1 MLAFASTNVAGTK
14 PSNQRMAEK
23 IGSQLPESRLYL
35 GILSVRS
42 PQWVILTI
50 LSLTDSNQSTQESS
64 PNYFLTGIQI
74 RCELST
80 SRIMTSRSDVVV
92 RRIISTRPGRRQQWR
107 YLRNGEGCPLQRPR
121 SGFEIRL
128 QKSGGTVID
137 VDFTTIVGSNT
148 IMGVEP
154 GDIGCQGH
162 ESPGHDNNSSE
173 QDDIH
178 GRRI

>member
-1 MLAFASTNVAGTK
+1 MLPCVDANEGSDSRNGRMVMLAFGPKNVAGTK

-35 GILSVRS
+35 GNLSVRS

-64 PNYFLTGIQI
+64 PNYFLTGIRI

-92 RRIISTRPGRRQQWR
+92 RRIISTRPGIGDN
-107 YLRNGEGCPLQRPR
+107 NGATSGTVKDVR
-121 SGFEIRL
+121 SRGNVQDL
-128 QKSGGTVID
+128 KSGCKSQEEPSSTLTSQPLSGATPSSA
-137 VDFTTIVGSNT
+137 SNLET
-148 IMGVEP
+148 
-154 GDIGCQGH
+154 
-162 ESPGHDNNSSE
+162 
-173 QDDIH
+173 
-178 GRRI
+178 